1 MQVICTKATRAARVG
16 RTSPSTPRGKSAF
29 EVQRQPKNCCGSS
42 VSQSLA
48 ALFGCGSF
56 VVGYVDR
63 YCGTTEVFFVLVVVV
78 MLMAVQRIWR
88 LRLGKLDAVETR
100 WDIEWAWEVGEEPL
114 TSPTVRATNRAIRM
128 MWCSVRQPAILEA

>member
-1 MQVICTKATRAARVG
+1 
-16 RTSPSTPRGKSAF
+16 
-29 EVQRQPKNCCGSS
+29 
-42 VSQSLA
+42 
-48 ALFGCGSF
+48 

-100 WDIEWAWEVGEEPL
+100 WEIEWAWEVGEEPL

-128 MWCSVRQPAILEA
+128 MYCMYCTAASDTGGMIMRASELLIPPKPVQRQL